1 MIALADALIAE
12 RQERQFIYKEQTL
25 RRQMAHEVLRALSE
39 RLTAADLPRWHFT
52 PNGDEVVVLYHPP
65 GTGTRERIGSWTV
78 GQDFL
83 LSFGDETI
91 EWITSESWARVLD
104 KAIMAMARV
113 ILDRET
119 RVIPLETALGGRFG
133 DQHLQR
139 QPDKAS

>member
-25 RRQMAHEVLRALSE
+25 QRQMAHEVLRALSE
-39 RLTAADLPRWHFT
+39 RLTAADLPRWHFI
-52 PNGDEVVVLYHPP
+52 PNGDELVVLYHPP
-65 GTGTRERIGSWTV
+65 GTGSRERIGSWKV

-83 LSFGDETI
+83 LSFGDEAT
-91 EWITSESWARVLD
+91 EWITSESWTRVLD
-104 KAIMAMARV
+104 KAVMVMARV

-119 RVIPLETALGGRFG
+119 RVIPLDTTLGGRFG

-139 QPDKAS
+139 QPDKAG

>member
-39 RLTAADLPRWHFT
+39 RLSAADLPRWNFIA
-52 PNGDEVVVLYHPP
+52 NGDEVVVLYHPT

-78 GQDFL
+78 DRNFL

-104 KAIMAMARV
+104 KAVTTMAKV
-113 ILDRET
+113 ILDRES
-119 RVIPLETALGGRFG
+119 RVIPLDTSLGGRFG
-133 DQHLQR
+133 DQHLRR
-139 QPDKAS
+139 QPDRAS